1 MLGPKSGGA
10 CRIMTQTP
18 PTCVSSLSSGEIQP
32 DCACHSVFVSFGH
45 FITILS
51 SPHQRQLTR
60 DGSTGAGSQPLFSDL
75 VLTLSLLLNPAL
87 SSQAFLPFFD
97 SSSFFFFKSEE
108 MLTRCFGSKQGQA
121 WGSSHG
127 ILSQHT
133 VVVLCSK
140 LSLAVAA
147 EILWPSP
154 AGDGVDQALPSQPH

>member
-1 MLGPKSGGA
+1 
-10 CRIMTQTP
+10 MTQTP

-45 FITILS
+45 FLMVLS
-51 SPHQRQLTR
+51 SPPQCQLTR
-60 DGSTGAGSQPLFSDL
+60 DGSTGAGSQPLFS
-75 VLTLSLLLNPAL
+75 LSASCRNPAL
-87 SSQAFLPFFD
+87 SSQTFLPFFD
-97 SSSFFFFKSEE
+97 SFFFFKSEE
-108 MLTRCFGSKQGQA
+108 MITRCFGSKQGQA
-121 WGSSHG
+121 RGSSHG

-154 AGDGVDQALPSQPH
+154 AGDGVDRALPSQPHQCNLGLTQGIGVQ